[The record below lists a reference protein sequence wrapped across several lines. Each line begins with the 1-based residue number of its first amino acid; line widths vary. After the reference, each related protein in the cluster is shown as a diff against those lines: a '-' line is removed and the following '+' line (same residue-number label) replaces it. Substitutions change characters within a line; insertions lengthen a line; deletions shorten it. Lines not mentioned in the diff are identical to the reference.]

1 MFYQVQ
7 CLTVSK
13 AEAKQRKDTGGNM
26 HKHDITK
33 LDPIHQK
40 MYQEFVSSEYTP
52 NEVPDQLYKVYL
64 ELSKI
69 PKKDWNKQS
78 TIDKLEQVDK

>member
-1 MFYQVQ
+1 M
-7 CLTVSK
+7 
-13 AEAKQRKDTGGNM
+13 
-26 HKHDITK
+26 KHDITK

-40 MYQEFVSSEYTP
+40 MYKEFVSSEYTP
-52 NEVPDQLYKVYL
+52 NEVPDELYQAYL

-78 TIDKLEQVDK
+78 TKDKLDSIK

>member
-40 MYQEFVSSEYTP
+40 MYQEFISSEYTP
-52 NEVPDQLYKVYL
+52 NEVPDELYDTYL
-64 ELSKI
+64 KLSKI
-69 PKKDWNKQS
+69 PKKDWNKPS
-78 TIDKLEQVDK
+78 TKDKLDAIK

>member
-33 LDPIHQK
+33 LHPMHQK
-40 MYQEFVSSEYTP
+40 MYLEFISSEYTP
-52 NEVPDQLYKVYL
+52 NEVPDELYNVYL

-78 TIDKLEQVDK
+78 TRDTIQNQ

>member
-40 MYQEFVSSEYTP
+40 MYQEFISSEYTP
-52 NEVPDQLYKVYL
+52 NEVPDELYNVYL

-69 PKKDWNKQS
+69 PKKDWGKQS
-78 TIDKLEQVDK
+78 TRDTIQNQ